1 MLDPVL
7 GPTQREAASL
17 QSINDSLLDSIS
29 LNQFRI
35 KNAGSFK
42 AVKNQQIGEI
52 RSAKKGENYTQSMCN
67 ICLPINWRVRFQL
80 R

>member
-17 QSINDSLLDSIS
+17 QPINDSLLGSIS
-29 LNQFRI
+29 LDQFRI

-52 RSAKKGENYTQSMCN
+52 QSAKKGENYT
-67 ICLPINWRVRFQL
+67 
-80 R
+80 

>member
-7 GPTQREAASL
+7 GPIQREAASL

-52 RSAKKGENYTQSMCN
+52 
-67 ICLPINWRVRFQL
+67 
-80 R
+80 